1 MMAKSFARRVVP
13 NDHECLFSA
22 VALLAEGVLKRDA
35 AQRLRSVCADAVLAD
50 TETFSE
56 VVLGKEPSAYA
67 AWIRNPF
74 NWGGEIELQILANHY
89 GLEITVV
96 SMQNAFVLNYAAE
109 RATERV
115 YLLYSGQHYDA
126 LVGVATSSEGTA
138 NNGASA
144 DTGEDIKR
152 FARGDTSSQE
162 LALACAARELAAKA
176 ARDRQRVRKM
186 IRCNGCGALL
196 PDSDAFQA
204 HCMEDNPA
212 HGDDFDY
219 MCEEVEVVED
229 KDAPLADGQL
239 DLSDESKYETFY
251 NSSSHPFS
259 PLQLVLDDKGG
270 AALPVPD
277 VGTSP
282 APSSAHMYRSPEHA
296 VQAARFAAG
305 SAARGLVEQAK
316 TAEEAVRVA
325 EENAADQLSDWDGS
339 AGTGS
344 DSAATLRESTLLQAM
359 QAKFATQ
366 QDDGGALA
374 AQLIATGDKMLVAI
388 DSDRWAGMKV
398 EHGISSGQNHVG
410 KALMVVRAE
419 LASMHKMS
427 SPD

>member
-1 MMAKSFARRVVP
+1 MADPHSFARRIVP
-13 NDHECLFSA
+13 DDHECLFSA
-22 VALLAEGVLKRDA
+22 IALLAEGVLKRDA
-35 AQRLRSVCADAVLAD
+35 AQRLRAVCADAVLAD
-50 TETFSE
+50 TDTFSE
-56 VVLGKEPSAYA
+56 AVLGKEPAAYA

-89 GLEITVV
+89 GVEITVV
-96 SMQNAFVLNYAAE
+96 SMHNAFVLNYAAE

-115 YLLYSGQHYDA
+115 YLLYTGQHYDA
-126 LVGVATSSEGTA
+126 LVGITA
-138 NNGASA
+138 A
-144 DTGEDIKR
+144 GEDAGEGDDIQR
-152 FARGDTSSQE
+152 FARGDAGSQE
-162 LALACAARELAAKA
+162 LALACAARELVAKE

-229 KDAPLADGQL
+229 KDAPLADGQV

-259 PLQLVLDDKGG
+259 PLQLVLDAAGG
-270 AALPVPD
+270 AALPVPG
-277 VGTSP
+277 VGAPTASSP
-282 APSSAHMYRSPEHA
+282 AHMYRSPEHA
-296 VQAARFAAG
+296 VQAARFSAG

-316 TAEEAVRVA
+316 TAEEAARIA
-325 EENAADQLSDWDGS
+325 EAHAADQLPQWEGAVDGDAGS
-339 AGTGS
+339 AT
-344 DSAATLRESTLLQAM
+344 TLRESVLLQAIR
-359 QAKFATQ
+359 AKFVLETQ
-366 QDDGGALA
+366 GGSGGALA
-374 AQLIATGDKMLVAI
+374 AQLAATGDKMLVAI

-410 KALMVVRAE
+410 KALMAVRAE
-419 LASMHKMS
+419 LGQMS